1 MQLSWIGPARW
12 RIATAIPAAMMIV
25 LATSAGA
32 EGLKKIEKTFDNGGT
47 LRFFGHINKG
57 ILTYDDGQVSESY
70 GLIDN
75 ANSTS
80 RVGLTYGL
88 KTGEWAYLGTLE
100 IQYAPFSTSN
110 TSLLQP
116 SPPSSAYEFTNA
128 NIRKI
133 DNQFTHP
140 RYGTFYFGQG
150 NMASNDTAEVDLS
163 GTTVIAYSEVR
174 DTASGQLLRESDG
187 TLSDIKIGD
196 VFNNYDGLSRKV
208 RVRYDTPLWS
218 GFGLRSSYGR
228 DLLSD
233 NPEVR
238 DQDLFD
244 VAATYTT
251 EFDDFKVI
259 AQAAYSWKGS
269 DVTIADGSAS
279 ILHGPT
285 GLSATVALGQQ
296 DNGSLTGSY
305 GYVKLGWQA
314 DLISWGK
321 TAFAIDYYSGTD
333 IASAG
338 SDSESTSFSVVQNI
352 TDWNTEVYLTWRE
365 YDYSEPETS
374 FLAANAMFIGARFKF

>member
-1 MQLSWIGPARW
+1 MPGQRYGYLPRSGVITLAAGLMAS
-12 RIATAIPAAMMIV
+12 TALQAQDLPKVETTFANGAA
-25 LATSAGA
+25 
-32 EGLKKIEKTFDNGGT
+32 
-47 LRFFGHINKG
+47 LRVYGQINKG
-57 ILTYDDGQVSESY
+57 VLSYDDGQVRESY

-75 ANSTS
+75 DNSNT
-80 RVGLTYGL
+80 RFGLTYAQDFAQS
-88 KTGEWAYLGTLE
+88 WSYLGIIE
-100 IQYAPFSTSN
+100 IAYAPFSTST
-110 TSLLQP
+110 TSILQP
-116 SPPSSAYEFTNA
+116 SPPASAYAFTNA

-150 NMASNDTAEVDLS
+150 SMASNDTAEVDLS

-187 TLSDIKIGD
+187 TLSDINIGD

-338 SDSESTSFSVVQNI
+338 SDSQSTSISVVQNI

-374 FLAANAMFIGARFKF
+374 FLTANAMFIGARFKF